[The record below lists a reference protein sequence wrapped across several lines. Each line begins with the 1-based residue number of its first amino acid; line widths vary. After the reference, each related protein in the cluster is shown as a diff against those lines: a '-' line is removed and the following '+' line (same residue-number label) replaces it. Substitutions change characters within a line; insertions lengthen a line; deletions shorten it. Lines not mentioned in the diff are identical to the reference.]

1 MISAVAALITAL
13 VGVVVFLV
21 SHLGD
26 ESGSTAGTTG
36 NASGSAPP
44 GGAVAWQDRLLL
56 ANLSTVDWDNVPPQR
71 QPDGGGDT
79 FVWPEAEIS
88 SPWTMVR
95 WDKETVPGLEEC
107 SALIAT
113 HGISDRLVLEPDA
126 RYCIRT
132 DQGRTVLVSV
142 LGERNGWEVEATVWR
157 DRA

>member
-95 WDKETVPGLEEC
+95 
-107 SALIAT
+107 
-113 HGISDRLVLEPDA
+113 
-126 RYCIRT
+126 CIRT

-142 LGERNGWEVEATVWR
+142 MGERNGWEVETTVWR

>member
-56 ANLSTVDWDNVPPQR
+56 AATLLVCLR
-71 QPDGGGDT
+71 
-79 FVWPEAEIS
+79 A
-88 SPWTMVR
+88 VR
-95 WDKETVPGLEEC
+95 RIHPVRRP
-107 SALIAT
+107 ALT
-113 HGISDRLVLEPDA
+113 
-126 RYCIRT
+126 
-132 DQGRTVLVSV
+132 
-142 LGERNGWEVEATVWR
+142 EVFR
-157 DRA
+157 